1 MRTTLDLPD
10 ELMRTIKVRAAQEDA
25 TLTETITTL
34 LRASLAQTRQSGARR
49 VQFPLVL
56 GAHRATPEELSA
68 DQVAELDAAHDLAA
82 TELSG

>member
-10 ELMRTIKVRAAQEDA
+10 DLMRSIKVRAAQEDA

-34 LRASLAQTRQSGARR
+34 LRASLSAASRPTATR

-56 GAHRATPEELSA
+56 GQRRATPNELSA
-68 DQVAELDAAHDLAA
+68 EQVSELDASHEAAATDLA
-82 TELSG
+82 T